1 MIVAKRKI
9 VTWRVVDTPQSDLIN
24 EWLDKQQNIQVS
36 LTNIVLHMINRFGIK
51 DIMDYDIQR
60 ILYQEFS
67 SGTSKENR
75 TVSNQ
80 NEEAEKADNEE
91 AEKVAAKSL
100 NNPAP
105 KKDRDKQNQDDDND
119 LYKNVDINNLF

>member
-1 MIVAKRKI
+1 
-9 VTWRVVDTPQSDLIN
+9 
-24 EWLDKQQNIQVS
+24 
-36 LTNIVLHMINRFGIK
+36 MINRFGIK

-91 AEKVAAKSL
+91 TEKVAAKSL
-100 NNPAP
+100 NNPDP
-105 KKDRDKQNQDDDND
+105 KKDRDKEGQDQDDDND

>member
-1 MIVAKRKI
+1 MAKRKI
-9 VTWRVVDTPQSDLIN
+9 VTWRVADTPQSDLIN

-80 NEEAEKADNEE
+80 NEEAEKLFPEQETSLEGANNETDLC
-91 AEKVAAKSL
+91 SL
-100 NNPAP
+100 T
-105 KKDRDKQNQDDDND
+105 
-119 LYKNVDINNLF
+119 DIEFKR

>member
-1 MIVAKRKI
+1 MAKRKI
-9 VTWRVVDTPQSDLIN
+9 VTWRVADTPQSDLIN

-91 AEKVAAKSL
+91 TEKVAAKSL
-100 NNPAP
+100 NNPDS
-105 KKDRDKQNQDDDND
+105 KKAQDKEGQDDDND

>member
-1 MIVAKRKI
+1 M
-9 VTWRVVDTPQSDLIN
+9 IN

-100 NNPAP
+100 SNPDP
-105 KKDRDKQNQDDDND
+105 KKDRDKENQDDDND

>member
-1 MIVAKRKI
+1 MAKRKI
-9 VTWRVVDTPQSDLIN
+9 VTWRVADTPQSDLIN

-75 TVSNQ
+75 TVSNP
-80 NEEAEKADNEE
+80 NEEAEKA
-91 AEKVAAKSL
+91 AAKSL
-100 NNPAP
+100 NNPDP

>member
-1 MIVAKRKI
+1 MTKRKI
-9 VTWRVVDTPQSDLIN
+9 VTWRVADTPQSDLIN

-100 NNPAP
+100 NNPDP
-105 KKDRDKQNQDDDND
+105 KKDRDKENQDDDND

>member
-9 VTWRVVDTPQSDLIN
+9 VTWRVADTPQSDLIN

>member
-1 MIVAKRKI
+1 MAKRKI

>member
-1 MIVAKRKI
+1 MAKRKI
-9 VTWRVVDTPQSDLIN
+9 VTWRVADTPQSDLIN

-100 NNPAP
+100 NNPDP
-105 KKDRDKQNQDDDND
+105 KKDRDKENQDDDND
-119 LYKNVDINNLF
+119 LYKNMDINNLF

>member
-1 MIVAKRKI
+1 MAKRKI
-9 VTWRVVDTPQSDLIN
+9 VTWRVADTPKSDLIN

-80 NEEAEKADNEE
+80 NEEADNEE

-100 NNPAP
+100 NNPDP
-105 KKDRDKQNQDDDND
+105 KKDRDKENQDDDND

>member
-1 MIVAKRKI
+1 MAKRKI
-9 VTWRVVDTPQSDLIN
+9 VTWRVADTPQSDLIN

-51 DIMDYDIQR
+51 DIMDYGIQK

-91 AEKVAAKSL
+91 TEKVAAKSL
-100 NNPAP
+100 NNPDS
-105 KKDRDKQNQDDDND
+105 KKAQDKEGQDDDND

>member
-1 MIVAKRKI
+1 MAKRKI
-9 VTWRVVDTPQSDLIN
+9 VTWRVADTPQSDLIN

-100 NNPAP
+100 SNPDP
-105 KKDRDKQNQDDDND
+105 KKDRDKENQDDDND

>member
-1 MIVAKRKI
+1 MAKRKI
-9 VTWRVVDTPQSDLIN
+9 VTWRVADTPQSDLIN

-100 NNPAP
+100 NNPDP
-105 KKDRDKQNQDDDND
+105 KKDRDKENQDDDND

>member
-1 MIVAKRKI
+1 MAKRKI
-9 VTWRVVDTPQSDLIN
+9 VTWRVADTPQSDLIN

-80 NEEAEKADNEE
+80 NEEADNEE

-100 NNPAP
+100 NNPDL

>member
-1 MIVAKRKI
+1 MAKRKI
-9 VTWRVVDTPQSDLIN
+9 VTWRVADTPQSDLIN

-100 NNPAP
+100 NNPDP
-105 KKDRDKQNQDDDND
+105 KKDRDKEGQDQDDDND

>member
-1 MIVAKRKI
+1 MAKRKI
-9 VTWRVVDTPQSDLIN
+9 VTWRVADTPQSDLIN

-100 NNPAP
+100 NNPDP

>member
-1 MIVAKRKI
+1 MAKRKI
-9 VTWRVVDTPQSDLIN
+9 VTWRVADTPQSDLIN

-51 DIMDYDIQR
+51 DIMDYDIQK

-100 NNPAP
+100 NNPDP

>member
-1 MIVAKRKI
+1 VIVAKRKI
-9 VTWRVVDTPQSDLIN
+9 VTWRVADTPQSDLIN

-80 NEEAEKADNEE
+80 NEEADNEE

-100 NNPAP
+100 NNPDP
-105 KKDRDKQNQDDDND
+105 KKDRDKENQDDDND

>member
-1 MIVAKRKI
+1 MAKRKI
-9 VTWRVVDTPQSDLIN
+9 VTWRVADTPQSDLIN

-80 NEEAEKADNEE
+80 NEEADNEE

-100 NNPAP
+100 NNPDP
-105 KKDRDKQNQDDDND
+105 KKDRDKENQDDDND

>member
-1 MIVAKRKI
+1 MAGQATKY
-9 VTWRVVDTPQSDLIN
+9 S
-24 EWLDKQQNIQVS
+24 S
-36 LTNIVLHMINRFGIK
+36 LFTNIVLHMINRFGIK

-80 NEEAEKADNEE
+80 NEEADNEE

-100 NNPAP
+100 NNPDP
-105 KKDRDKQNQDDDND
+105 KKDRDKENQDDDND

>member
-1 MIVAKRKI
+1 MAKRKI
-9 VTWRVVDTPQSDLIN
+9 VTWRVADTPQSDLIN

-80 NEEAEKADNEE
+80 NEEADNEEADNEE

-100 NNPAP
+100 NNPDP
-105 KKDRDKQNQDDDND
+105 KKDRDKENQDDDND

>member
-1 MIVAKRKI
+1 MAKRKI
-9 VTWRVVDTPQSDLIN
+9 VTWRVADTPQSDLIN

>member
-1 MIVAKRKI
+1 MAKRKI
-9 VTWRVVDTPQSDLIN
+9 VTWRVADTPQSDVIN

-100 NNPAP
+100 NNPDP
-105 KKDRDKQNQDDDND
+105 KKDRDKENQDDDND

>member
-1 MIVAKRKI
+1 M
-9 VTWRVVDTPQSDLIN
+9 IN

-100 NNPAP
+100 NNPDP
-105 KKDRDKQNQDDDND
+105 KKDRDKENQDDDND

>member
-1 MIVAKRKI
+1 MAKRKI
-9 VTWRVVDTPQSDLIN
+9 VTWRVADTPQSDLIN

-75 TVSNQ
+75 T
-80 NEEAEKADNEE
+80 
-91 AEKVAAKSL
+91 AKSL
-100 NNPAP
+100 NNPDP
-105 KKDRDKQNQDDDND
+105 KKDRDKENQDDDND

>member
-1 MIVAKRKI
+1 MAKRKI
-9 VTWRVVDTPQSDLIN
+9 VTWRVADTPQSDLIN

-80 NEEAEKADNEE
+80 NEEADNKE

-100 NNPAP
+100 NNPDP
-105 KKDRDKQNQDDDND
+105 KKDRDKENQDDDND

>member
-1 MIVAKRKI
+1 MAKRKI
-9 VTWRVVDTPQSDLIN
+9 VTWRVADTPQSDLIN

-100 NNPAP
+100 NNPDP
-105 KKDRDKQNQDDDND
+105 KKDRDNENQDDDND
-119 LYKNVDINNLF
+119 FYISDIY

>member
-9 VTWRVVDTPQSDLIN
+9 VTWRVADTPQSDLIN

-80 NEEAEKADNEE
+80 NEEADNEE

-100 NNPAP
+100 NNPDP
-105 KKDRDKQNQDDDND
+105 KKDRDKENQDDDND

>member
-1 MIVAKRKI
+1 VAKRKI
-9 VTWRVVDTPQSDLIN
+9 VTWRVADTPQSDLIN

-100 NNPAP
+100 NNPDP
-105 KKDRDKQNQDDDND
+105 KKDRDKENQDDDND

>member
-1 MIVAKRKI
+1 VAKRKI
-9 VTWRVVDTPQSDLIN
+9 VTWRVADTPQSDLIN

-91 AEKVAAKSL
+91 TEKVAAKSL
-100 NNPAP
+100 NNPDP
-105 KKDRDKQNQDDDND
+105 KKDRDKEGQDQDDDND

>member
-1 MIVAKRKI
+1 MAKRKI
-9 VTWRVVDTPQSDLIN
+9 VTWRVADTPQSDLIN

-80 NEEAEKADNEE
+80 NEEADNEE

-100 NNPAP
+100 NNPDP
-105 KKDRDKQNQDDDND
+105 KKDRDKQNQDND

>member
-1 MIVAKRKI
+1 MILAKRKI
-9 VTWRVVDTPQSDLIN
+9 VTWRVADTPQSDLIN

-100 NNPAP
+100 NNPDP

>member
-1 MIVAKRKI
+1 MAKRKI
-9 VTWRVVDTPQSDLIN
+9 VTWRVADTPQSDLIN

-51 DIMDYDIQR
+51 DIMDYDIQK

-91 AEKVAAKSL
+91 TEKVAAKSL
-100 NNPAP
+100 NNPDS
-105 KKDRDKQNQDDDND
+105 KKAQDKEGQDDDND

>member
-1 MIVAKRKI
+1 MAKRKI
-9 VTWRVVDTPQSDLIN
+9 VTWRVADTPQSDLIN

-60 ILYQEFS
+60 ILYREFS

-80 NEEAEKADNEE
+80 NEEADNEE

-100 NNPAP
+100 NNPDP
-105 KKDRDKQNQDDDND
+105 KKAQDKEGQDDDND

>member
-1 MIVAKRKI
+1 MAKRKI
-9 VTWRVVDTPQSDLIN
+9 VTWRVADTPQSDLIN

-60 ILYQEFS
+60 ILSQEFS

-80 NEEAEKADNEE
+80 NEEADNEE

-100 NNPAP
+100 NNPDP
-105 KKDRDKQNQDDDND
+105 KKDRDKENQDDDND